1 MTGDSPKR
9 ILIAED
15 EMALRELYV
24 AVLRG
29 AGFEVVMAADGE
41 EADMELRK
49 QIPDLLLLD
58 ILMPK
63 LNGIELLQRLKDQHR
78 LAAIPKIVMLTNL
91 TDDAKIAEAVTFG
104 IRGYLVKSNFTPD
117 TLILEVQKYLE
128 SA

>member
-41 EADMELRK
+41 EADMELKK

-58 ILMPK
+58 I
-63 LNGIELLQRLKDQHR
+63 LLQRLKDQHR

>member
-1 MTGDSPKR
+1 MSLDSPKR

-41 EADMELRK
+41 EADMELKK

-63 LNGIELLQRLKDQHR
+63 LTGIELLQRLKDQHR

-91 TDDAKIAEAVTFG
+91 TDDAKIAEAVIFG